1 MTTAVKKRIEWIDIA
16 KGIGITLVSFGHL
29 RNGDGQSVW
38 LPALDS
44 LIAAIY
50 LFHMP
55 LFFFLGGI
63 TFSMRGGVW
72 QFLKRKI
79 MTLLVPYY
87 IFSLYFLAKP
97 FAVLLV
103 PKLRAELNAGRS
115 YSSIG
120 KQFINVL
127 VMGEGLWFLMAF
139 FVGEL
144 LMYAVVTVANRTEKC
159 QPLIIATGLIVI
171 FLYSLYHGIL
181 ALPELPFQLDR
192 GVQVLGYMCLG
203 YAFKQALITLTR
215 RQGAILFLL
224 GTALFSILAIISS
237 LCTPAIASFESILA
251 AVTGSVAVIGISVA
265 ITHNRVFSSIGKNSL
280 VYYALNA
287 LTLNICKLGVF
298 RVLNI
303 DATAWPWIG
312 QLLMGIVV
320 TILALALLAIEN
332 AIVQRWLWWT
342 IGKPRP
348 VATVP
353 AMHAESKQ

>member
-55 LFFFLGGI
+55 LFFLLGGM
-63 TFSMRGGVW
+63 TFSMRGGFR
-72 QFLKRKI
+72 QFLVRKI
-79 MTLLVPYY
+79 KTLLVPYY

-120 KQFINVL
+120 KQFIDVL
-127 VMGEGLWFLMAF
+127 IMGEGLWFLMAF

-144 LMYAVVTVANRTEKC
+144 LMYAVATVANRKEQC
-159 QPLIIATGLIVI
+159 WLLIIITGLIAIIV
-171 FLYSLYHGIL
+171 YSLYHDVL
-181 ALPELPFQLDR
+181 SLPKLPFQLDR

-203 YAFKQALITLTR
+203 YAFKRTLIALTR
-215 RQGAILFLL
+215 QQGAVLFLL
-224 GTALFSILAIISS
+224 GTPLFSILAIINC
-237 LCTPAIASFESILA
+237 LCTPIIASLEAILA
-251 AVTGSVAVIGISVA
+251 AFTGSVAVIGLSVT
-265 ITHNRVFSSIGKNSL
+265 ITHNHVFASIGKNSL

-312 QLLMGIVV
+312 QLLMGVAV

-342 IGKPRP
+342 IGKPHP
-348 VATVP
+348 AATVS
-353 AMHAESKQ
+353 AMHTESK